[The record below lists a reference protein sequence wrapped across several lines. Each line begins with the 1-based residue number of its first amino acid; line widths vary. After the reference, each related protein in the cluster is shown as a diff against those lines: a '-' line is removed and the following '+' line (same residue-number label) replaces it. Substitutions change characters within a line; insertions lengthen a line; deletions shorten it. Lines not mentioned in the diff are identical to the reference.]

1 MSAVRVR
8 LAPQWRGVLLGAG
21 LMLALGGCARTPDW
35 LPWHKPAEETHI
47 QPAAPQ
53 PPVPEPR
60 KPRPQRHTAPEPK
73 PPVAVAMIDPAAM
86 VGMKPPAVTQL
97 LGAPNVTSKDEMSL
111 VWTYAADG
119 CALKVYFY
127 PDLKTADFHVLK
139 YTLADEAG
147 KPLDDEAPCR
157 RRLLA
162 VRDHDAG

>member
-21 LMLALGGCARTPDW
+21 LMLALGGCAETPDW
-35 LPWHKPAEETHI
+35 LPWHKRAEETPV
-47 QPAAPQ
+47 QAATPQ
-53 PPVPEPR
+53 PPPPEPH
-60 KPRPQRHTAPEPK
+60 KPRPQHRTAPEPK
-73 PPVAVAMIDPAAM
+73 PPVEIAMIDPATL
-86 VGMKPPAVTQL
+86 VGMKRPAVTRM
-97 LGAPNVTSKDEMSL
+97 LGAPNATSKDEMSL

-157 RRLLA
+157 RKLLT
-162 VRDHDAG
+162 VRDRDAG